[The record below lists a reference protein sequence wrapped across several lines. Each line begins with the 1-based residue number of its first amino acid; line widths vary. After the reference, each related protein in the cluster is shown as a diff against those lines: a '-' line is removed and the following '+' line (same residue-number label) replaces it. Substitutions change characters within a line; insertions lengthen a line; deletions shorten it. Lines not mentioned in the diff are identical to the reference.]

1 MKQKI
6 IILVDGENV
15 SAKNADRIVTISN
28 RLGAVAERK
37 VYHHQ
42 KDQSTRA
49 WTEKSK
55 SGNYKDIQLY
65 GTPAKDKADRK
76 MQKDARRYLNEP
88 DVAMVCVVTSDGG
101 FRCLA
106 EDATAAGKKLCFISG
121 KNPSHRLRNTDAQFM
136 KLR

>member
-1 MKQKI
+1 MKQKT

-42 KDQSTRA
+42 KDQTTRQ
-49 WTEKSK
+49 WTEISK
-55 SGNYKDIQLY
+55 GGDYKDIRLC
-65 GTPAKDKADRK
+65 GSPAKNKVDRK
-76 MQKDARRYLNEP
+76 MQKDARAYLKSP
-88 DVAMVCVVTSDGG
+88 DVGSVCVVTSDGG

-106 EDATAAGKKLCFISG
+106 EDAAAAGKKLCFIGG
-121 KNPSHRLRNTDAQFM
+121 KNPSRRLRNTTAQFM
-136 KLR
+136 RLK

>member
-1 MKQKI
+1 MKQKT

-15 SAKNADRIVTISN
+15 SANNADKIIAISN
-28 RLGAVAERK
+28 RLGTVAERK

-42 KDQSTRA
+42 KDQATRQ
-49 WTEKSK
+49 WTEISK
-55 SGNYKDIQLY
+55 RGAYKDIRLC
-65 GTPAKDKADRK
+65 GDPAKDKVDRK

-88 DVAMVCVVTSDGG
+88 DVATVCVVTSDGG

-106 EDATAAGKKLCFISG
+106 EDAAAAGKKLCFIGG
-121 KNPSHRLRNTDAQFM
+121 KTPSRKLRNTGAQFM